1 MNKVKYIIFIMIIVL
16 IMLCGI
22 NICNAAYY
30 VNPHSIS
37 DLDDSEYTINE
48 KVANTTNDDFYTNGT
63 YEYNSKVSG
72 SGLNFN
78 DATKVRTV
86 TVGTASDEASST
98 AANLNRLI
106 GRAITIVQVLGVAIA
121 CSLLL
126 LSIARQIHYSNKC
139 KMLERDSLED
149 HTEELEIARKKLK
162 GVKQRRI
169 LAIIGATLLFAAS
182 GVLNIVHSFK
192 PIIYIYPEEDNMP
205 VTVSLS
211 KPENLT
217 CSYPKYKDDGWEVI
231 ANKDGTIR
239 EIGKEREYYSLYW
252 EGLIRSKGFKDG
264 FVVKGEDTREFLE
277 EKLKVLGLTDK
288 EAEEFIVYWLPK
300 MEENNYNLIRFLTY
314 EELNEEM
321 ALTITPKPDTLIR
334 IQMQYKPLLFKVN
347 IPEQKLEKVEREGY
361 TVVEWGGSR
370 AK

>member
-1 MNKVKYIIFIMIIVL
+1 MNKVKYIISIMIIVL

-30 VNPHSIS
+30 ANLQPINGV
-37 DLDDSEYTINE
+37 DDSEYNE
-48 KVANTTNDDFYTNGT
+48 NIANTTNDDFYTNGT

-86 TVGTASDEASST
+86 KVGTVGDEASS
-98 AANLNRLI
+98 APANLNILI
-106 GRAITIVQVLGVAIA
+106 GRMITIVQVLGVSLA

-126 LSIARQIHYSNKC
+126 LSIGRQIHYSNKC
-139 KMLERDSLED
+139 QKLEQDSLED
-149 HTEELEIARKKLK
+149 HTEELERARKTLK
-162 GVKQRRI
+162 GIKQRRI
-169 LAIIGATLLFAAS
+169 LAIIGAVLLFAAS
-182 GVLNIVHSFK
+182 GVLNIIHSFK

-217 CSYPKYKDDGWEVI
+217 CSYPEYKDDGWQVI
-231 ANKDGTIR
+231 ANKDGTLK

-252 EGLIRSKGFKDG
+252 EGLIHSKGFKDG

-277 EKLKVLGLTDK
+277 EKLEVLGLTDK

-300 MEENNYNLIRFLTY
+300 MEKNNYNLIRFLTY

-321 ALTITPKPDTLIR
+321 ALTINPEPDTLIR
-334 IQMQYKPLLFKVN
+334 IQMQYKPLLFKMD

-361 TVVEWGGSR
+361 TVVEWGGSI